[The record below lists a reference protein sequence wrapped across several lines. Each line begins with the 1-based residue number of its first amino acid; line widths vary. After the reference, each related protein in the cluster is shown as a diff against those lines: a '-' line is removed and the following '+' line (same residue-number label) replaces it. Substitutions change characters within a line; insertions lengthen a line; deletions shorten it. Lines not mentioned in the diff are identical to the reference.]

1 MEEILLKYLLGE
13 LEETEQKNLLR
24 QIADNEELREAYIR
38 MQNMYALSFL
48 TTDFSQEM
56 EGKKGYH
63 DFTQR
68 LHTKKQKKL
77 ICSIIQYAAIFL
89 LITTST
95 FFVTRALFTQA
106 NDEQELNT
114 LYVPAGQR
122 AQLTL
127 HDGTQVWL
135 NSQSTLIYPSK
146 FSKNKREV
154 SLEGEAYFNVAED
167 RKKPFV
173 VSTQQLTMEVLGTEF
188 NVDNYKKNGYTRIAL
203 VNGSIKVRETSKK
216 GQSILL
222 SPNQQITFS
231 NNLMRHEKLSDPEHL
246 LWRDGI
252 YAFNNA
258 RLIQIIEKLEL
269 YYDTQIEI
277 EDPEIFNTRYTGKF
291 RQRDGIDEILHI
303 LQKTQSF
310 NILKDREKNIITLSK

>member
-188 NVDNYKKNGYTRIAL
+188 NVDSYKKNGYTRIAL

>member
-188 NVDNYKKNGYTRIAL
+188 NVDSYKKNGYTRIAL

-252 YAFNNA
+252 YAFNNV

-277 EDPEIFNTRYTGKF
+277 EDPEIFNARYTGKF